1 MTVLL
6 VVFVGKSDNLV
17 DRLRNV
23 GNAAAVE
30 LSDPVT
36 SD

>member
-1 MTVLL
+1 MLL
-6 VVFVGKSDNLV
+6 VVFVGKSDNL